1 MTNYQLYAFHNEGNI
16 RAELGKA
23 DYSYWFVLKYFQALI
38 PKFGEVEVLTDPPVR
53 PEIIDLDSEMLFCFM
68 PPHKIPKTAIN
79 YAIPVFA
86 WEFDTIP
93 DEVWLDDERNDWY
106 DVLKRSPGAATH
118 CEFVAETIKKKM
130 GDDYPIAVLT
140 APLWGQYA
148 HLVNEPRRD
157 KWELNTEGF
166 VADSWNPPAPKET
179 IQKTRTKIEFMG
191 VTYTFVFNPND
202 GRKQW
207 PEAISAFIAAHH
219 DNPNATLIL
228 KLIQSNPVLGI
239 QVVWETIEHLQ
250 PFACR
255 IVAIQS
261 HLDTNEFE
269 QLIVGTTF
277 ALNSSSGEGQC
288 LPLLEFLSA
297 GVPAVAPQHT
307 AMADYI
313 NAQNSVTVANTR
325 SWSSWSHDPRMLL
338 RCFRFPIIWDSLRV
352 AFEES
357 YDIAINDP
365 SKYAEMSA
373 AATERMKNYCSEEL
387 ILGKLQTFIEQVR
400 LRAKQFPL

>member
-1 MTNYQLYAFHNEGNI
+1 MTTYQLYAFHNEGNI
-16 RAELGKA
+16 RSQLGKA
-23 DYSYWFVLKYFQALI
+23 DYSYWFVLKYFEGML
-38 PKFGEVEVLTDPPVR
+38 PRLGDVEVLIDPPVR
-53 PEIIDLDSEMLFCFM
+53 PEIIDLDSKMLFCFM

-106 DVLKRSPGAATH
+106 DVLRRSPGAATH
-118 CEFVAETIKKKM
+118 CAFVAETIKKKM

-140 APLWGQYA
+140 APLWGKYA
-148 HLVNEPRRD
+148 HLVDRPRHD
-157 KWELNTEGF
+157 KWELDIEGF
-166 VADSWNPPAPKET
+166 VADSWDPPAPKEV
-179 IQKTRTKIEFMG
+179 IQKARTKIEFSG
-191 VTYTFVFNPND
+191 ITYTFVFNPND

-207 PEAISAFIAAHH
+207 PEAVSAFIAAHR

-228 KLIQSNPVLGI
+228 KLIQANPVLGI
-239 QVVWETIEHLQ
+239 QVVWETIEHLG
-250 PFACR
+250 PYACR
-255 IVAIQS
+255 IIAIQS
-261 HLDTNEFE
+261 HLDTEDFE
-269 QLIVGTTF
+269 QLIVGTTY

-288 LPLLEFLSA
+288 LPLLEFMSS

-313 NAQNSVTVANTR
+313 NAENSIIIESTK

-338 RCFRFPIIWDSLRV
+338 RCFRFPIIWDSLRI
-352 AFEES
+352 AFEKS
-357 YDIAINDP
+357 YDIAVNDP
-365 SKYAEMSA
+365 TKYAEMSA
-373 AATERMKNYCSEEL
+373 AATDRMKNYCSEDS
-387 ILGKLQTFIEQVR
+387 IIGKLESFIEEVK